1 MGRSSRQSRIR
12 GEEASCP
19 PLNPRKPPFPS
30 GQLVSELPGPGCA
43 ASSEARGE
51 DGITTLAQAPLSVF
65 SPLHP
70 SLPLSPSLLTSPY
83 LFIPLQLHPSL
94 SIPPLSLPPLSPY
107 LFIPLPPSSPL
118 SSPPLTRLPSRCLLN
133 RWKREAPEHRS
144 SAHLQVFQHPE

>member
-30 GQLVSELPGPGCA
+30 GQLGSELPGPGCA

-65 SPLHP
+65 SPSHP
-70 SLPLSPSLLTSPY
+70 SLPLSPSLLTST
-83 LFIPLQLHPSL
+83 SL
-94 SIPPLSLPPLSPY
+94 LSHHTSSYLSLPPNLFPFHLSPASP
-107 LFIPLPPSSPL
+107 LGASSTDGKEKLLSIAPLPICKSF
-118 SSPPLTRLPSRCLLN
+118 N
-133 RWKREAPEHRS
+133 IQNE
-144 SAHLQVFQHPE
+144 